1 MNIKDRIKKE
11 LEIQKSIEGI
21 NQNDENLIL
30 MFLDCCKSEQQFFSF
45 INIKHYKY
53 GVYSYQTHR
62 FYYPK
67 QDLLNFVNKVL
78 DNNNK

>member
-1 MNIKDRIKKE
+1 MNLRERIKNE
-11 LEIQKSIEGI
+11 LEIQKSIEPLSEY
-21 NQNDENLIL
+21 DESLII

-45 INIKHYKY
+45 VNTKHYKY

-67 QDLLNFVNKVL
+67 QDLLNFVDKVL
-78 DNNNK
+78 DNQNQ